1 MLTTNPNNFFKTE
14 RYSDDSVLSI
24 INLKVD
30 ICETHLIV
38 SKPILLMARTE
49 CWSQTVERVMS
60 ETMSLEAAAAPSSC
74 SRSEF
79 QAQRAKLE
87 ALLREASRA
96 TIQGDIETAGERQRA
111 EMTLESEVEQ
121 RLQRL
126 ILRAKGMVSE
136 EMLVRHQ
143 REIPVDEIPDYAV
156 THLLVEL
163 GEKELQ
169 RHASVAP

>member
-1 MLTTNPNNFFKTE
+1 
-14 RYSDDSVLSI
+14 
-24 INLKVD
+24 
-30 ICETHLIV
+30 
-38 SKPILLMARTE
+38 
-49 CWSQTVERVMS
+49 MS
-60 ETMSLEAAAAPSSC
+60 ETMSWEAAASVSHC

-79 QAQRAKLE
+79 QAQRTRLE
-87 ALLREASRA
+87 ALLRESSRA
-96 TIQGDIETAGERQRA
+96 AIQGAIETAGERRVA

-136 EMLVRHQ
+136 EMLLRHQ

-163 GEKELQ
+163 GEEELQ

>member
-1 MLTTNPNNFFKTE
+1 MTE
-14 RYSDDSVLSI
+14 
-24 INLKVD
+24 
-30 ICETHLIV
+30 
-38 SKPILLMARTE
+38 P
-49 CWSQTVERVMS
+49 MS
-60 ETMSLEAAAAPSSC
+60 WDAAATLSNC

-87 ALLREASRA
+87 SLLREASRA
-96 TIQGDIETAGERQRA
+96 ALQADAVSAGERRHA
-111 EMTLESEVEQ
+111 EMTLESDVEQ

-156 THLLVEL
+156 THLLLEL
-163 GEKELQ
+163 GEQELQ
-169 RHASVAP
+169 RHTSTKP

>member
-1 MLTTNPNNFFKTE
+1 M
-14 RYSDDSVLSI
+14 SDS
-24 INLKVD
+24 
-30 ICETHLIV
+30 
-38 SKPILLMARTE
+38 
-49 CWSQTVERVMS
+49 MS
-60 ETMSLEAAAAPSSC
+60 WEAAAPLSTC

-87 ALLREASRA
+87 SLLREASRA
-96 TIQGDIETAGERQRA
+96 ALQADAVSAGERRRV
-111 EMTLESEVEQ
+111 EMSLESDVEQ

-156 THLLVEL
+156 THLLLEL
-163 GEKELQ
+163 GEQELQ
-169 RHASVAP
+169 RHTATKP

>member
-1 MLTTNPNNFFKTE
+1 MAKPTT
-14 RYSDDSVLSI
+14 
-24 INLKVD
+24 VD
-30 ICETHLIV
+30 L
-38 SKPILLMARTE
+38 
-49 CWSQTVERVMS
+49 
-60 ETMSLEAAAAPSSC
+60 PSAQGAC

-87 ALLREASRA
+87 SLLRDAGRA
-96 TIQGDIETAGERQRA
+96 ALQNADVSAGEQRTA
-111 EMTLESEVEQ
+111 EMTLERDIEH

-136 EMLVRHQ
+136 EMLVQHR

-163 GEKELQ
+163 GEQELRRGADQ
-169 RHASVAP
+169 

>member
-1 MLTTNPNNFFKTE
+1 M
-14 RYSDDSVLSI
+14 SDS
-24 INLKVD
+24 
-30 ICETHLIV
+30 
-38 SKPILLMARTE
+38 
-49 CWSQTVERVMS
+49 MS
-60 ETMSLEAAAAPSSC
+60 WEAAAPLSHC

-87 ALLREASRA
+87 SLLREASRA
-96 TIQGDIETAGERQRA
+96 ALQGDAGSAGERRRA
-111 EMTLESEVEQ
+111 EMTLESDVEQ

-156 THLLVEL
+156 THLLLEL
-163 GEKELQ
+163 GEQELQ
-169 RHASVAP
+169 RHTSTKP

>member
-1 MLTTNPNNFFKTE
+1 MLE
-14 RYSDDSVLSI
+14 
-24 INLKVD
+24 
-30 ICETHLIV
+30 
-38 SKPILLMARTE
+38 ARS
-49 CWSQTVERVMS
+49 W
-60 ETMSLEAAAAPSSC
+60 EAAAAPPSC

-96 TIQGDIETAGERQRA
+96 AVQGDIETAGERRRA

-126 ILRAKGMVSE
+126 ILRAKGMVSQ
-136 EMLVRHQ
+136 EMLERHQ

-163 GEKELQ
+163 GEQELQ
-169 RHASVAP
+169 RHASVLP

>member
-1 MLTTNPNNFFKTE
+1 MAEPTTVDF
-14 RYSDDSVLSI
+14 LS
-24 INLKVD
+24 
-30 ICETHLIV
+30 
-38 SKPILLMARTE
+38 A
-49 CWSQTVERVMS
+49 QG
-60 ETMSLEAAAAPSSC
+60 AC

-87 ALLREASRA
+87 SLLRDAGRA
-96 TIQGDIETAGERQRA
+96 ALQNADVSAGERRTA
-111 EMTLESEVEQ
+111 EMTLERDVEH

-136 EMLVRHQ
+136 EMLVQHR

-163 GEKELQ
+163 GKQELRGGVDQ
-169 RHASVAP
+169 